1 MLEKEVRKI
10 EMQLGTAVQ
19 IETED
24 RSLDMGC
31 KIAF

>member
-10 EMQLGTAVQ
+10 EMQLGTAAE

-24 RSLDMGC
+24 RFLNMGC